1 MGGSKRL
8 NFRQGGH
15 VFGASQP
22 LAVYWTRSAPE
33 RWKDDEHNLQDIAP
47 VGKAF
52 GSSINQDLGVETIEV
67 IWREICESFNYRRY
81 ELLLKNASFW
91 HMLFVILGTKQES
104 AHVYQSRSSV
114 RINIASGV
122 DNGSVTFCDTS
133 VVAGSN
139 GSWPLLL
146 LVWS

>member
-67 IWREICESFNYRRY
+67 IWWEIT
-81 ELLLKNASFW
+81 
-91 HMLFVILGTKQES
+91 FVKKCFVL
-104 AHVYQSRSSV
+104 AHVVCDPRYQTRKRTCLPEPIERTYQR
-114 RINIASGV
+114 RIGRGQRLCN
-122 DNGSVTFCDTS
+122 F
-133 VVAGSN
+133 
-139 GSWPLLL
+139 L
-146 LVWS
+146 

>member
-67 IWREICESFNYRRY
+67 IWREITFVK
-81 ELLLKNASFW
+81 KNASFW

>member
-67 IWREICESFNYRRY
+67 IWREICESFNYRGVVF
-81 ELLLKNASFW
+81 ETVS
-91 HMLFVILGTKQES
+91 LFISKVRTFVKKCFVL
-104 AHVYQSRSSV
+104 AHVVCDPRYQTRKRTCLPEPIERTYQH
-114 RINIASGV
+114 RIGRGQRLCN
-122 DNGSVTFCDTS
+122 F
-133 VVAGSN
+133 
-139 GSWPLLL
+139 L
-146 LVWS
+146 